1 MTKLVRHESL
11 SEPWEYL
18 TLIQTFWSSR
28 RRKISESSGVML
40 SLQRESLRPPAIT
53 IAELFGR

>member
-1 MTKLVRHESL
+1 MTKLLRHDSL
-11 SEPWEYL
+11 SEPCEYL
-18 TLIQTFWSSR
+18 TLIQTFWSRR

-40 SLQRESLRPPAIT
+40 SLHKESLRPPAIT